1 MSGIGFR
8 KAERRKAKLRLGLVG
23 PSGSGKTYSAL
34 LVAKGLGGKV
44 ALIDTENGSGE
55 LYAHLTDYDVC
66 TLEPPYTVQKYLAAI
81 EAAEQA
87 GYDVVIIDSLS
98 HAWAGQGGILEQ
110 VDARKG
116 RGNDF
121 TAWRDVTP
129 WHNKLI
135 DAMLQSKCHVVA
147 TMRSKTAY
155 EMEKDERGKV
165 KPVKVGLAPVQREGM
180 DYEFTVVLELDQ
192 QRHMAQASK
201 DRTSLFDGQVFLVTE
216 STGAMLRAWLEEGD
230 DAPSPTP
237 QNKAAEA
244 TEAKGEVLRETPPS
258 QRSESHERA
267 ASSADVDGRF
277 RALYGGYLEVCGGKH
292 HAVNAMRK
300 ATGVQ
305 SSEEMKNERC
315 LKLLEDDLHRR
326 RDALAKKAAE
336 GDPLFFDPSVWDKTE
351 NGSSLV
357 EDIMVAME
365 KEGVRGQLLI
375 EKPMKKDE
383 KGDAA

>member
-1 MSGIGFR
+1 MEFR

-34 LVAKGLGGKV
+34 LIAKGLGGKV

-55 LYAHLTDYDVC
+55 LYANLVDYDVC
-66 TLEPPYTVQKYLAAI
+66 PLEPPYTVQKYLAAI

-135 DAMLQSKCHVVA
+135 DAMLQSKCHIVA

-201 DRTSLFDGQVFLVTE
+201 DRTSLFDGQIFLVTE
-216 STGAMLRAWLEEGD
+216 GTGATLRGWLEGGT
-230 DAPSPTP
+230 DAPAPTP
-237 QNKAAEA
+237 PKKAAEEPE
-244 TEAKGEVLRETPPS
+244 TKGEAPGETPPS
-258 QRSESHERA
+258 QRSGSRERI
-267 ASSADVDGRF
+267 ASSVDAELRF
-277 RALYGGYLEVCGGKH
+277 RALYEGYLEVCGGKP

-300 ATGVQ
+300 VTGVQ
-305 SSEEMKNERC
+305 SSGEMKNETC
-315 LKLLEDDLHRR
+315 MKLLEDDLQRR
-326 RDALAKKAAE
+326 RDELAKKVAE
-336 GDPLFFDPSVWDKTE
+336 GDPLFFDPSVWDKTK
-351 NGSSLV
+351 NGSSLA
-357 EDIMVAME
+357 EGAMAAME
-365 KEGVRGQLLI
+365 EESVQGQLLL

>member
-66 TLEPPYTVQKYLAAI
+66 TLEPPYTPQKYITAI
-81 EAAEQA
+81 QEAEKA
-87 GYDVVIIDSLS
+87 GYDVLIIDSLS
-98 HAWAGQGGILEQ
+98 HAWAGAGGILDQ
-110 VDARKG
+110 VDQRKG

-121 TAWRDVTP
+121 AAWRDMTP
-129 WHNKLI
+129 QHNKLV
-135 DAMLQSKCHVVA
+135 DSMLQSRCHVIA
-147 TMRSKTAY
+147 TMRTKTAY
-155 EMEKDERGKV
+155 DMEKDERGKI
-165 KPVKVGLAPVQREGM
+165 KPVKIGLAPVQREGM
-180 DYEFTVVLELDQ
+180 DYEFTLVLELDQ
-192 QRHMAQASK
+192 QRHLAQASK
-201 DRTSLFDGQVFLVTE
+201 DRTSLFDGQVFAVTE
-216 STGAMLRAWLEEGD
+216 KTGETLRSWLESGED
-230 DAPSPTP
+230 LPTP
-237 QNKAAEA
+237 PKKETAEP
-244 TEAKGEVLRETPPS
+244 EVKSESPGNTPPS
-258 QRSESHERA
+258 QCSGSRERA
-267 ASSADVDGRF
+267 ASEELRF
-277 RALYGGYLEVCGGKH
+277 RALYKGYLAVCGGKP

-326 RDALAKKAAE
+326 RDELAKKAAE
-336 GDPLFFDPSVWDKTE
+336 ADPLFFDPSVWDKTE
-351 NGSSLV
+351 NGSSLD

>member
-8 KAERRKAKLRLGLVG
+8 RAERRKAKLRLGLLG

-55 LYAHLTDYDVC
+55 LYAGLIDYDVC
-66 TLEPPYTVQKYLAAI
+66 QLEPPYTVQKYLAAI

-98 HAWAGQGGILEQ
+98 HAWSGQGGILEQ

-121 TAWRDVTP
+121 AAWRDVTP

-135 DAMLQSKCHVVA
+135 DAMLQSRCHIVA

-201 DRTSLFDGQVFLVTE
+201 DRTSLFDGQIFLVTE
-216 STGAMLRAWLEEGD
+216 GTGTTLRAWLEEGT
-230 DAPSPTP
+230 DAPAPTP
-237 QNKAAEA
+237 PKKAAEA

-258 QRSESHERA
+258 QRSGSRERA
-267 ASSADVDGRF
+267 ASEELRF
-277 RALYGGYLEVCGGKH
+277 RTLYGGYLEVCGGKP

-300 ATGVQ
+300 VTGVQ
-305 SSEEMKNERC
+305 SSEEMKNEQC
-315 LKLLEDDLHRR
+315 LKLLEDDLQRR

-336 GDPLFFDPSVWDKTE
+336 DDPLFFDPSVWNKTE
-351 NGSSLV
+351 NGSSLA